1 VSYFEWVQNFEN
13 EQWDEDKVNGKLKIK
28 MQRATED
35 VIDKQTEL
43 NDSLDALEK
52 QRKKKD
58 PSGESLQPVNLR
70 TAAYVLAIE
79 RVAKVTLERGIWP

>member
-1 VSYFEWVQNFEN
+1 MSYYEWVQNN
-13 EQWDEDKVNGKLKIK
+13 KIEQWDEDEVNGKLKVK

-35 VIDKQTEL
+35 VIDKQKEI

-58 PSGESLQPVNLR
+58 PSGEPPSTVESAHCSLCPGHR
-70 TAAYVLAIE
+70 A
-79 RVAKVTLERGIWP
+79 GS